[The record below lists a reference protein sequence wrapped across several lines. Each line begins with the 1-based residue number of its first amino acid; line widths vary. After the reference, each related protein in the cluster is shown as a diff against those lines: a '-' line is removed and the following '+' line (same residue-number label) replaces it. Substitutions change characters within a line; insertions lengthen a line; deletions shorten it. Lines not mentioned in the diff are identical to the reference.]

1 MLRVLGRTM
10 RSAQLLGRSTKIAC
24 ATSARHL
31 NLLEYQ
37 SKELLRDS
45 GVSVQNFAIVADLTQ
60 TSSALEKLH
69 ADEFVIKAQVLA
81 GGRGKGRFDNGF
93 KGGVHL
99 TRDRNAVANYVKSML
114 GHRLIT
120 KQTSED
126 GILVQKIMIAESV
139 DIARETYVC
148 ILMDRQHNGPVLI
161 ASPAGGMDIEAVAE
175 KHPEQIKTVPLD
187 IYHGIDD
194 EIARDVSVFLGFSA
208 PDILDKAVYE
218 LKNLWKLFV
227 DIDALQVEINPLVE
241 TTDKQVVAVDAKI
254 AFDDNAQFR
263 QQDLFSL
270 EDVSEKDPRE
280 VDASRFNLN
289 YIGMDGNIGCLVNGA
304 GLAMAT
310 MDIIKLNGGSPAN
323 FLDVGGSVKEDQ
335 VFQAFRI
342 LSEDPKVKVILVN
355 VFGGIVNCATIA
367 KGIIAASRNLGLK
380 IPLVIRLEG
389 TNVAEAKKV
398 LSESGLPILTANNLD
413 EAAKKAVNRRC
424 ESGRATIL
432 KRRSKEAFQGDDAP
446 LSRKA
451 SLN

>member
-1 MLRVLGRTM
+1 MLRILSRSM
-10 RSAQLLGRSTKIAC
+10 RSAHLLKKTTEVICVSSVRN
-24 ATSARHL
+24 L

-45 GVSVQNFAIVADLTQ
+45 GVSVQNFAIVDDLTK
-60 TSSALEKLH
+60 TNSALEKLH

-81 GGRGKGRFDNGF
+81 GGRGKGWFDNGF

-99 TRDRNAVANYVKSML
+99 TKDRNAVTNYVKNML

-120 KQTSED
+120 KQTSKD

-161 ASPAGGMDIEAVAE
+161 ASPAGGMDIETVAE

-194 EIARDVSVFLGFSA
+194 EIAEVVSTFLGFSD
-208 PDILDKAVYE
+208 PDILKKAIFE

-227 DIDALQVEINPLVE
+227 DIDALQIEINPLVE

-263 QQDLFSL
+263 QQNLFAL

-280 VDASRFNLN
+280 VDASRYNLN

-342 LSEDPKVKVILVN
+342 LSEDPKVKAILVN
-355 VFGGIVNCATIA
+355 VFGGIVNCITIA
-367 KGIIAASRNLGLK
+367 RGIIAASRNLGLQ
-380 IPLVIRLEG
+380 IPLVVRLEVIYFLLG
-389 TNVAEAKKV
+389 TNVTEAKKV
-398 LSESGLPILTANNLD
+398 LAESGLPILTANNLD
-413 EAAKKAVNRRC
+413 EAARKAVISVN
-424 ESGRATIL
+424 T
-432 KRRSKEAFQGDDAP
+432 
-446 LSRKA
+446 
-451 SLN
+451 

>member
-1 MLRVLGRTM
+1 MLRIVCRKSFNLTQVM
-10 RSAQLLGRSTKIAC
+10 KKTIIIDTKQK
-24 ATSARHL
+24 RQL

-37 SKELLRDS
+37 SKELLRDC
-45 GVSVQNFAIVADLTQ
+45 GVSVQNFALIDDLNKAN
-60 TSSALEKLH
+60 SALETLH

-81 GGRGKGRFDNGF
+81 GGRGKGWFNNGF

-99 TRDRNAVANYVKSML
+99 IKDRKAVIDVVKNML

-120 KQTSED
+120 KQTSKD

-139 DIARETYVC
+139 NIARETYVC

-161 ASPAGGMDIEAVAE
+161 ASPAGGMDIETVAE
-175 KHPEQIKTVPLD
+175 KNPELIKTVPLD
-187 IYHGIDD
+187 IYYGIDD
-194 EIARDVSVFLGFSA
+194 DIAKDVSIFLGFVD
-208 PDILDKAVYE
+208 PDVQQKAIFE

-241 TTDKQVVAVDAKI
+241 TTDKQIVAVDAKI

-263 QQDLFSL
+263 QQDLFAL
-270 EDVSEKDPRE
+270 EDNDEKDPRE
-280 VDASRFNLN
+280 ADASRFNLN
-289 YIGMDGNIGCLVNGA
+289 YISMDGNIGCLVNGA

-335 VFQAFRI
+335 VYQAFRI

-367 KGIIAASRNLGLK
+367 KGIIAAFRNLQLN
-380 IPLVIRLEG
+380 IPLVVRLEG
-389 TNVAEAKKV
+389 TNVKEAKK
-398 LSESGLPILTANNLD
+398 LLTESNLPIITANDLD
-413 EAAKKAVNRRC
+413 EAAKKAV
-424 ESGRATIL
+424 S
-432 KRRSKEAFQGDDAP
+432 SV
-446 LSRKA
+446 
-451 SLN
+451 

>member
-398 LSESGLPILTANNLD
+398 LSESGLSILTANNLD
-413 EAAKKAVNRRC
+413 EAAKKAVT
-424 ESGRATIL
+424 SV
-432 KRRSKEAFQGDDAP
+432 
-446 LSRKA
+446 KA
-451 SLN
+451 

>member
-1 MLRVLGRTM
+1 MLR
-10 RSAQLLGRSTKIAC
+10 IASRKSLYSIEYIRQ
-24 ATSARHL
+24 TLNFNLKQTRNL

-37 SKELLRDS
+37 SKELLRDC
-45 GVSVQNFAIVADLTQ
+45 GVSVQNFAIVDDINKAN
-60 TSSALEKLH
+60 SALEKLH
-69 ADEFVIKAQVLA
+69 ANEYVIKAQVLA
-81 GGRGKGRFDNGF
+81 GGRGKGWFDNGF

-99 TRDRNAVANYVKSML
+99 EKDPKAVLDVVKQML

-120 KQTSED
+120 KQTSKN

-139 DIARETYVC
+139 NIARETYVC

-175 KHPEQIKTVPLD
+175 KNPELIKTVPLD

-194 EIARDVSVFLGFSA
+194 AIAKDISTFLGFVD
-208 PDILDKAVYE
+208 PDVQEKAIFE

-263 QQDLFSL
+263 QQDLFAL
-270 EDVSEKDPRE
+270 ETTDEKDPRE
-280 VDASRFNLN
+280 TDASRFNLN
-289 YIGMDGNIGCLVNGA
+289 YISMDGNIGCLVNGA

-323 FLDVGGSVKEDQ
+323 FLDVGGGVKEDQ

-367 KGIIAASRNLGLK
+367 KGIIAASRNLKLK
-380 IPLVIRLEG
+380 LKLVVRLEG
-389 TNVAEAKKV
+389 TNVTEAKK
-398 LSESGLPILTANNLD
+398 LLAESGLPIITANDLD
-413 EAAKKAVNRRC
+413 EAAKKAV
-424 ESGRATIL
+424 SSVKT
-432 KRRSKEAFQGDDAP
+432 
-446 LSRKA
+446 
-451 SLN
+451 

>member
-1 MLRVLGRTM
+1 MLRILSRSM
-10 RSAQLLGRSTKIAC
+10 RSAHLLKKTTEVICVSSVRN
-24 ATSARHL
+24 L

-45 GVSVQNFAIVADLTQ
+45 GVSVQNFAIVDDLTK
-60 TSSALEKLH
+60 TNSALEKLH

-81 GGRGKGRFDNGF
+81 GGRGKGWFDNGF

-99 TRDRNAVANYVKSML
+99 TKDRNAVTNYVKNML

-120 KQTSED
+120 KQTSKD

-161 ASPAGGMDIEAVAE
+161 ASPAGGMDIETVAE

-194 EIARDVSVFLGFSA
+194 EIAEDVSTFLGFSD
-208 PDILDKAVYE
+208 PDILKKAIFE

-227 DIDALQVEINPLVE
+227 DIDALQIEINPLVE

-263 QQDLFSL
+263 QQNLFAL

-280 VDASRFNLN
+280 VDASRYNLN

-342 LSEDPKVKVILVN
+342 LSEDPKVKAILVN
-355 VFGGIVNCATIA
+355 VFGGIVNCITIA
-367 KGIIAASRNLGLK
+367 RGIIAASRNLGLQ
-380 IPLVIRLEG
+380 IPLVVRLEG
-389 TNVAEAKKV
+389 TNVTEAKKV
-398 LSESGLPILTANNLD
+398 LAESGLPILTANNLD
-413 EAAKKAVNRRC
+413 EAARKAVISVN
-424 ESGRATIL
+424 T
-432 KRRSKEAFQGDDAP
+432 
-446 LSRKA
+446 
-451 SLN
+451 

>member
-1 MLRVLGRTM
+1 MLRIACKKSLNSVEVLRKT
-10 RSAQLLGRSTKIAC
+10 LNISTKQK
-24 ATSARHL
+24 RHL

-37 SKELLRDS
+37 SKELLRDC
-45 GVSVQNFAIVADLTQ
+45 GISVQNFAIVDDLNKAN
-60 TSSALEKLH
+60 SALEKLS

-81 GGRGKGRFDNGF
+81 GGRGKGWFDNGF
-93 KGGVHL
+93 KGGVHV
-99 TRDRNAVANYVKSML
+99 TKDRTAVVEVVKNML

-126 GILVQKIMIAESV
+126 GILVHKIMIAESV
-139 DIARETYVC
+139 NIKQETYVC
-148 ILMDRQHNGPVLI
+148 ILMDRQYNGPVLI
-161 ASPAGGMDIEAVAE
+161 ASPAGGIDIETVA
-175 KHPEQIKTVPLD
+175 KTNPELIKTVSLD

-194 EIARDVSVFLGFSA
+194 DIAKDVSTFLGFTH
-208 PDILDKAVYE
+208 PDVQEKAIFE

-263 QQDLFSL
+263 QQDLFAL
-270 EDVSEKDPRE
+270 EDSDEKDPRE
-280 VDASRFNLN
+280 ADASRFNLN
-289 YIGMDGNIGCLVNGA
+289 YISMDGNIGCLVNGA

-335 VFQAFRI
+335 VYQAFRI

-367 KGIIAASRNLGLK
+367 KGIAAAFRNLQLK
-380 IPLVIRLEG
+380 IPLVVRLEG
-389 TNVAEAKKV
+389 TNVKEAKKF
-398 LSESGLPILTANNLD
+398 LAESGLPIITANDLD
-413 EAAKKAVNRRC
+413 EAAKKAV
-424 ESGRATIL
+424 SSVKL
-432 KRRSKEAFQGDDAP
+432 
-446 LSRKA
+446 
-451 SLN
+451 